1 MALTF
6 TGNANAK
13 PELKAA
19 NAKPELKATI
29 AEVVDPAAAN
39 AKPEL
44 KATIA
49 EVVDLAEVVDPAA
62 AEPTAAELC
71 NKPEET
77 LATVD
82 DSFVDSLFES
92 GDGDEDKAISWQ
104 CIGHACDVVMTSLED
119 CYPVNQRGDSGAM
132 LRCLNCWNKDKKII
146 EDAQKNATNYR
157 NINKAQLANAKM
169 QGMPKEKNKSGNSNK
184 KQGDEGKG
192 SADKG
197 KAGGKGKGGKGKG
210 GKGKGGKGKAGKG
223 KGGKGKAGK
232 GKVPK
237 EKKPEK
243 PFEVGENVLGL
254 WQGAGWFRA
263 QIFATSSGK
272 YDLYFPE
279 DGEEYLGAPKKHL
292 KRPKKKENWTKLK
305 REDYLDIVFT
315 HTDVYRNTP
324 TEKKGKFKALRVGK
338 GPHTNRYICEYVTGR
353 KTITDNTEYPFDIGY
368 VQKKLFTYFFPLT

>member
-29 AEVVDPAAAN
+29 
-39 AKPEL
+39 
-44 KATIA
+44 
-49 EVVDLAEVVDPAA
+49 AEVVDPAA

-223 KGGKGKAGK
+223 K
-232 GKVPK
+232 VPK